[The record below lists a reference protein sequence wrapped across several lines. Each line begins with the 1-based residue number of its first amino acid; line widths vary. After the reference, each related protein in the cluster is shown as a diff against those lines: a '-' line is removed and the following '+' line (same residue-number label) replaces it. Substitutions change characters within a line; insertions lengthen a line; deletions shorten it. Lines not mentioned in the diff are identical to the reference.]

1 MLTRQTLTRLG
12 LAVSIAVTWLVVILR
27 IQPWPFS
34 DYLVFLAVA
43 RRLHAGDVLYEG
55 VWDNKDPF
63 VYYSI
68 ALVQDLGQPALWA
81 LEAAWFV
88 IAAFSAY
95 LIARHFALS
104 RHWSLFIGAV
114 LVPIVLIPFH
124 YFPGTTHLPGVSLSL
139 LALATFLG
147 KRYALSGIALGLL
160 FFFKLTML
168 PIPLIAIAVIA
179 LRHRR
184 PRTLMPVGLGS
195 VITVGIGAV
204 VIAVRGEFVPYLG
217 SLLHNFIYSQTNTQS
232 GATGIAASVTERL
245 AVFSD
250 THVLITIVVIV
261 AVLAVTYTRV
271 RTNDAW
277 VLTATT
283 FALGL
288 LSIAAIGKF
297 PHHAQVLGVAAAL
310 ALVTVAIAFRHA
322 RQQRP
327 FVTATA
333 LILIAI
339 GLTGGPYVKGYVDA
353 LRNPQ
358 GTWNAMT
365 TIDPATQ
372 DLLDSGPPRSFA
384 VVQGAGMP
392 RSPGLED
399 WDLVC
404 RHLAQRPW
412 ESAELL
418 QESLDCFPTAD
429 VLLIPRDFAV
439 SPKPPAYRRF
449 LQGVQTLLNE
459 EYVCTPGIANTVCTR
474 RDNLEND

>member
-1 MLTRQTLTRLG
+1 MLIHRTFTRLG
-12 LAVSIAVTWLVVILR
+12 LGISIVITWLVVLLR

-63 VYYSI
+63 AYYSI

-81 LEAAWFV
+81 LEAAWFL
-88 IAAFSAY
+88 IAAFSIY

-114 LVPIVLIPFH
+114 LVPIALIPFH
-124 YFPGTTHLPGVSLSL
+124 YFPGTTHLPGISLSL
-139 LALATFLG
+139 LTLATFLG

-184 PRTLMPVGLGS
+184 PRTLIPVVLGS
-195 VITVGIGAV
+195 LITVGIGAV

-245 AVFSD
+245 TVFSD
-250 THVLITIVVIV
+250 VHVLITIVVIGLI
-261 AVLAVTYTRV
+261 LAITFTRGH
-271 RTNDAW
+271 RNDEW
-277 VLTATT
+277 ILTATT
-283 FALGL
+283 FVLGV

-297 PHHAQVLGVAAAL
+297 PHHAQVLGVSAAL
-310 ALVTVAIAFRHA
+310 ALITFAVAFSQLRQA
-322 RQQRP
+322 RP
-327 FVTATA
+327 VFTAV
-333 LILIAI
+333 ILLVIAI
-339 GLTGGPYVKGYVDA
+339 GLTGGPYLKGYVDA

-358 GTWNAMT
+358 GTWNSMT

-372 DLLDSGPPRSFA
+372 DLLDRGPPRSFA

-399 WDLVC
+399 WDLAC

-429 VLLIPRDFAV
+429 VLLIPRDFTV
-439 SPKPPAYRRF
+439 SPEPPAYRRF
-449 LQGVQTLLNE
+449 LQGVQALLNE